1 MYLKLYSE
9 ELKNEVVSNTNVGPL
24 VSPFKKFVFQLKA
37 MELLFMGM
45 TV

>member
-24 VSPFKKFVFQLKA
+24 VSPFKKIVFQLKA
-37 MELLFMGM
+37 MELLFKGT